1 MGDSATFKYQSVTSE
16 HWRKESGRMGRPP
29 HDPAKEELQV
39 LNIHKVEQSLLL
51 TNSGKYYLP

>member
-1 MGDSATFKYQSVTSE
+1 MGDSATFKYQSVMSE
-16 HWRKESGRMGRPP
+16 HWRQESGRMGRPP